1 MSSRYAI
8 WNKTDNVIT
17 PIGEVLSPAQWI
29 ERYPMAS
36 TLDIVVGGGTING
49 AYCMEY
55 KSFVDMY
62 EKMGCDFSECTTQQD
77 YLDAIEAFED
87 AQNQPSGV
95 SDETRIA
102 DALEDLVVLNMPDE
116 EEEE

>member
-55 KSFVDMY
+55 TSFVDMY

-87 AQNQPSGV
+87 SQNEPGGV